1 MYLFSQPKT
10 SNLVS
15 PKYILQTR
23 KTVKIKTSNP
33 CPIHSRVPDRVF
45 RPLHGLTCEPFP
57 CYTGGRR
64 RGPVSTATRS
74 RNRML
79 ADGEEI
85 HYPCTTS
92 LGVPSP
98 RGLGVSIDSV
108 DTTNIRTRGCKRGWN
123 YTTSISP

>member
-1 MYLFSQPKT
+1 MILITIIIKR
-10 SNLVS
+10 SNL
-15 PKYILQTR
+15 
-23 KTVKIKTSNP
+23 

-57 CYTGGRR
+57 CYMGGRR
-64 RGPVSTATRS
+64 RWPVSTATRS

-108 DTTNIRTRGCKRGWN
+108 DSTSIPTSSSWAQTCSRAKRGAVDV
-123 YTTSISP
+123 YERLHLRRRERILRK